1 MIRKNFWQTERIK
14 LRAAEE
20 PDLNILVKYGKSPDS
35 VRQWYED
42 EMLFPYSEKETKELF
57 LDDINNYYK
66 DDKKLFIIEAAG
78 GTKDAPAGGADEAAG
93 GPVNAPANGVSATVD
108 FEYAGQLSVWHA
120 NRRSGVFRH
129 GIFLEELFRGRGL
142 AKEALVIA
150 MDFYFNELGYRKVCP
165 YIYPYN
171 ANSLKFHEKL
181 GFTFEARLKEEHFTR
196 NGYHDVLYY
205 SLFKDDFNALHRDAL
220 WSAQ

>member
-1 MIRKNFWQTERIK
+1 MVRKHFWQTERIR

-20 PDLNILVKYGKSPDS
+20 ADLDFLVEYGKSPDS

-42 EMLFPYSEKETKELF
+42 EMLFPFSEKETKELF
-57 LDDINNYYK
+57 LDDINNYYR
-66 DDKKLFIIEAAG
+66 DDKKLFIIEAVNG
-78 GTKDAPAGGADEAAG
+78 SDMPVEAAG
-93 GPVNAPANGVSATVD
+93 VYGGSTANEISAAVN

-129 GIFLEELFRGRGL
+129 GVFMEERFRGRGL
-142 AKEALVIA
+142 AKEALIVV
-150 MDFYFNELGYRKVCP
+150 MDFYFNELGYRKACP

-205 SLFKDDFNALHRDAL
+205 SLFKDEFNALHTDAL
-220 WSAQ
+220 WSVR